1 VRDAAADGLLS
12 AWLEGAAVLR
22 AGGAYERALDRLRL
36 AHEALGSR
44 EVYEPMAALYL
55 EWGDALLAEGDYEA
69 AAATYGRI
77 RYDVPSARHWRTAEE
92 RGASAY
98 CAWQAALRGAG
109 DEAGAAWV
117 CDMFADALPRMVGG
131 CVGCGR

>member
-1 VRDAAADGLLS
+1 MILDLDG
-12 AWLEGAAVLR
+12 
-22 AGGAYERALDRLRL
+22 AGL
-36 AHEALGSR
+36 EALFPPHVVRILQWMWSKPKPVTRWEPVGSR

-98 CAWQAALRGAG
+98 CAWQAALRSAG
-109 DEAGAAWV
+109 DGAGAAWV

-131 CVGCGR
+131 CAGCGR